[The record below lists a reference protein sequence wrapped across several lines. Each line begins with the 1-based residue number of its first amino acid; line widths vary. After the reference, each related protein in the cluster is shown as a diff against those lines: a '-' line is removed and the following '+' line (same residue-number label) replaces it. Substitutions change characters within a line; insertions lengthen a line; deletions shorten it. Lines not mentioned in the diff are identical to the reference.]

1 MMDIYFAFIGIE
13 GKLKGFTFNA
23 QQEVITKLDEK
34 SEEVTF
40 LDKYGSF
47 DQLTVNDYMP
57 GQGIPPHVDT
67 HSPFEEIFVSLSLMS
82 GVSMN
87 FRTAEGAQ

>member
-1 MMDIYFAFIGIE
+1 MIPI
-13 GKLKGFTFNA
+13 
-23 QQEVITKLDEK
+23 QEDK
-34 SEEVTF
+34 SEEVTTF
-40 LDKYGSF
+40 FQKFGPF

-67 HSPFEEIFVSLSLMS
+67 HSPFEEIFVSLSLKS

>member
-1 MMDIYFAFIGIE
+1 M
-13 GKLKGFTFNA
+13 FTFNERNEVVSI
-23 QQEVITKLDEK
+23 QELKKEAE
-34 SEEVTF
+34 EEVKLASGETF
-40 LDKYGSF
+40 YQRCGFF

-67 HSPFEEIFVSLSLMS
+67 HSPFEEIFVSLSLKS

-87 FRTAEGAQ
+87 FRTPEGE